1 MLASQAHSFRQ
12 QARLAITLA
21 WVAGCTNIVTLLAC
35 GTTTSHVTGNASG
48 FASHVTQLAWGD
60 AFFKFFLVCLFFVGA
75 MLSGIL
81 TEVGRRRGWESIYI
95 VPMVVQAICLTAFAI
110 GVEINEPARR
120 AAGPGLWW
128 LTGMASLAMGLQ
140 NATITRISSGVVRTT
155 HLTGVVTDLG
165 TETVQFLLW
174 LHDSHRNSPALS
186 TRALARSVRVHPTA
200 RRLALLTSIVG
211 SFVGGSIVGTLCF
224 EYLPRLC
231 MLPPVLFLLWIIW
244 QDARTPICEIEAM
257 RPTGGGGGFDM
268 PDGLAVYHLRK
279 HAGRR
284 DVTHRLPDLLRWC
297 ERLPSSARVVIL
309 DIQDMTILSN
319 NASLELRAFI
329 HRLHGDGRRIIFAGL
344 SREQVDAIRSAGAG
358 DALDADNVCPDLEL
372 AIARG
377 LMLLEDVIASD
388 SAGGHAPV
396 AARISS

>member
-48 FASHVTQLAWGD
+48 LASHVTQFAWGE
-60 AFFKFFLVCLFFVGA
+60 ATFKFFLVFLFFLGA

-95 VPMVVQAICLTAFAI
+95 VPMVVQAVCLTVFAI
-110 GVEINEPARR
+110 GVEVQEPAQR
-120 AAGPGLWW
+120 AAGLGLWS
-128 LTGMASLAMGLQ
+128 LTGTASLAMGLQ

-174 LHDSHRNSPALS
+174 LRDSHRNSPPLS

-200 RRLALLTSIVG
+200 RRLALLISIVG
-211 SFVGGSIVGTLCF
+211 SFVVGATVGTVCF
-224 EYLPRLC
+224 EYIPRLS
-231 MLPPVLFLLWIIW
+231 MLPPVVFLLWIVW

-257 RPTGGGGGFDM
+257 RPSGGGGFDM
-268 PDGLAVYHLRK
+268 PDGLAAFHLRK

-297 ERLPSSARVVIL
+297 ERLPATARVVIL

-319 NASLELRAFI
+319 NASLEMRALI
-329 HRLHGDGRRIIFAGL
+329 HRLQGGGRRIIFSGL
-344 SREQVDAIRSAGAG
+344 SREQFDAIRAAGAD

-377 LMLLEDVIASD
+377 LMLLEDVIAAERSV
-388 SAGGHAPV
+388 GHAHV
-396 AARISS
+396 AARSSS